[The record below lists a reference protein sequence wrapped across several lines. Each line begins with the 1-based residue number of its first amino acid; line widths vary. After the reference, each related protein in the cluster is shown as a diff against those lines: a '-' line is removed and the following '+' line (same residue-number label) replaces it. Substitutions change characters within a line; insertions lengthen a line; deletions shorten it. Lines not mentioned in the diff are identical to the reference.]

1 MKEFKATAILNEM
14 GYTSKEAYSLP
25 TSTKRFPDGAQ
36 YRIEIPSVE
45 GPVVMKA
52 LLDELDQKN
61 LSVHRISQGSG
72 IMMLLDK
79 EIEEMCSLASAR
91 NVELS
96 LFVGPRGTW
105 DISAGTLT
113 PNGKMQALKHEG
125 IKQITYA
132 LEDLLRA
139 AELGLRGALIADEGL
154 LLIAN
159 DLRKQG
165 VLPKDFVFK
174 ISAQLMVTNPVTAKL
189 LVELGADTINVPS
202 SLSIE
207 KLYELR
213 QAVDVP
219 FDLYVETPDTLGGFV
234 RYYEVPEMI
243 RVLSPVYLK
252 MGMRNHP
259 DVYPTG
265 LHLESLNIQLAKERV
280 HRLELCKQMI
290 DRYYSEA
297 LESTEA
303 APDLGIPQK
312 V

>member
-36 YRIEIPSVE
+36 YRFEIPSVE

>member
-1 MKEFKATAILNEM
+1 MKEFKATTILNEM
-14 GYTSKEAYSLP
+14 GYISKEANSLP
-25 TSTKRFPDGAQ
+25 TSSKRFPDGAQ
-36 YRIEIPSVE
+36 YRFEIPSVE

-52 LLDELDQKN
+52 LLDELDQKK

-79 EIEEMCSLASAR
+79 EVEEMCSLAHAR

-105 DISAGTLT
+105 DISAGTQT

-125 IKQITYA
+125 MKQITYA

-290 DRYYSEA
+290 QRYYPEA
-297 LESTEA
+297 LESAEA
-303 APDLGIPQK
+303 APDLGIPQQ

>member
-25 TSTKRFPDGAQ
+25 TSSKRFPDGAQ
-36 YRIEIPSVE
+36 YRFEIPSVE

-79 EIEEMCSLASAR
+79 EIEEMCSLASAK

-219 FDLYVETPDTLGGFV
+219 FDLYVETPDTLGGFI

-290 DRYYSEA
+290 ERYYPEA
-297 LESTEA
+297 VESAEA
-303 APDLGIPQK
+303 ATDLGIPQQ